1 MEEFMKIDQEKLD
14 EIVLALLFHN
24 SWKENFGKVSV
35 FRAWKSL
42 DWDALDRLHEKEL
55 ISRPKDKA
63 KSVVLTDEGYVLAK
77 QMYEKHFAENE
88 NSEPQI

>member
-1 MEEFMKIDQEKLD
+1 MKIDQEKFD

-24 SWKENFGKVSV
+24 SWREDNEKSGV

-55 ISRPKDKA
+55 IGSPKGKA
-63 KSVVLTDEGYVLAK
+63 KSIVLTEEGYILAK

-88 NSEPQI
+88 NSEPRI

>member
-1 MEEFMKIDQEKLD
+1 MKIDQEKFD

-24 SWKENFGKVSV
+24 SWKEDFGKVSV

-55 ISRPKDKA
+55 ISSPKGKA
-63 KSVVLTDEGYVLAK
+63 KSIVLTDEGYALAK
-77 QMYEKHFAENE
+77 RMFEKHFA
-88 NSEPQI
+88 SH

>member
-1 MEEFMKIDQEKLD
+1 MKIDREKFD

-24 SWKENFGKVSV
+24 SWRKEFGEISV

-42 DWDALDRLHEKEL
+42 DWDALERLHKKDL
-55 ISRPKDKA
+55 ISSPQGKA
-63 KSVVLTDEGYVLAK
+63 KSVVLTDEGYVLAQ

-88 NSEPQI
+88 NSEPRI